1 MTDTKKFDLAKAL
14 TFLLIFTAICIIS
27 LTTMLVP
34 SIRDY
39 KKQNDI
45 YKIEYSLYLKAKER
59 HDEESAKL
67 QNLKTTNEKIITALA
82 RKTDESSLLQI
93 AKKHFAKTDIKKMGA
108 LEKEGGFFYE
118 DYNVTSTFKTP
129 KEIFGFLK
137 SISEEN
143 AVVKVQTPLIMAG
156 NDSGLIS
163 NFALRVYYMDDKQVQ
178 KTHKEPI
185 AETPKPTEQKTEP
198 SHAPT
203 AEHQH
208 H

>member
-14 TFLLIFTAICIIS
+14 TFLLVFTAICVIS

-67 QNLKTTNEKIITALA
+67 QNLKTANSKIIAALG
-82 RKTDESSLLQI
+82 RKTDETSLLQV
-93 AKKHFAKTDIKKMGA
+93 AKNHFAKTDIKKIGA
-108 LEKEGGFFYE
+108 LQKEGGFFYE
-118 DYNVTSTFKTP
+118 DYNVTSAFKTP

-143 AVVKVQTPLIMAG
+143 AVVKVQTPLVMAG
-156 NDSGLIS
+156 NDGGLIS
-163 NFALRVYYMDDKQVQ
+163 NFALRVYYMD
-178 KTHKEPI
+178 
-185 AETPKPTEQKTEP
+185 TPKEAKGEKTTPPAKPQE
-198 SHAPT
+198 SG
-203 AEHQH
+203 HQAH
-208 H
+208 

>member
-14 TFLLIFTAICIIS
+14 TFLLVFTAICVIS

-67 QNLKTTNEKIITALA
+67 QNLKTANSKIIAALG
-82 RKTDESSLLQI
+82 RKTDETSLLQV
-93 AKKHFAKTDIKKMGA
+93 AKNHFAKTDIKKIGA
-108 LEKEGGFFYE
+108 LQKEGGFFYE
-118 DYNVTSTFKTP
+118 DYNVTSTFKAP

-143 AVVKVQTPLIMAG
+143 AVVKVQTPLVMAG
-156 NDSGLIS
+156 NDGGLIS
-163 NFALRVYYMDDKQVQ
+163 NFALRVYYMD
-178 KTHKEPI
+178 
-185 AETPKPTEQKTEP
+185 TPKEAKGEKTTPPAKPQE
-198 SHAPT
+198 SG
-203 AEHQH
+203 HQAH
-208 H
+208 